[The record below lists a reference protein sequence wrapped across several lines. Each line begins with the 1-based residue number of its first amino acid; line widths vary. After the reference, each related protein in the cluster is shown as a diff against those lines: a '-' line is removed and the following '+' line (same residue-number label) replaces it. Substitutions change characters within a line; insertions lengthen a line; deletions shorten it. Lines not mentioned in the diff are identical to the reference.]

1 MISAPHIPEN
11 APFNQAQRSWLNGF
25 LAGMYT
31 GEGDASAAPA
41 APAIPLTIAFGS
53 QTGTAESLSKKAAK
67 KLNAANFDAKVLDMS
82 ELSPADLAEIENL
95 LIITSTYGEG
105 EPPDNAAEFH
115 AALLAEG
122 APSCAGLNFSVLG
135 LGDSSYPDFCQCS
148 KEIDA
153 RLEALGATRI
163 ADMVEV
169 DGDPDDDFPKWIA
182 AAQGALGSNETV
194 VEGDASSDEDEDS
207 GYNKK
212 NPFPAPLLKTY
223 NLNAEGS
230 AKATHHVEISLDGS
244 GIDYQVGDALAVFP
258 ENPGCLVDEILAAA
272 RIAPEETASL
282 EDGTQLSIREA
293 LLYHYDVSMLNEAF
307 LVACGRLTKSTE
319 LQQLLQSSE
328 TVKEYS
334 NGRSLVDAI
343 EDFNVA
349 FPTSDFLLSTLKP
362 LKPRLYSISSSPKAH
377 PGEVHLTVG
386 KVEWESHGRKRLG
399 VCSNYL
405 SAHDTERPVKV
416 YMHSNSAF
424 RLPEDDSS
432 PVIMIGPGTGIAPFR
447 AYLEEREAR
456 GASGK
461 NWLFFGDQHEASD
474 FLYRDQIDAWLE
486 SGVLNKIDTA
496 FSRDQDEKIY
506 VQNRIIQQAAEF
518 YQWLEEGGS
527 IYICG
532 DASRMAK
539 DVDLAI
545 HKVIELAGGK
555 SEEEAQA
562 YVADLKKSKRY
573 LRDVY

>member
-545 HKVIELAGGK
+545 HKVVELAGGK